1 MIVFTDNVISG
12 QMGPLHI
19 MIAIITTF
27 YHNNLSGI
35 NQHSD
40 CSFVKMTIHPIDDK
54 TLDQAA
60 ACLKSGGLVAFPT
73 ETVYGLGAL
82 ATNATAVA
90 RIFSAKQRPK
100 FNPLISHFHSVE
112 AALAAGL
119 HSKASAKLAAAFWP
133 GPLTLILNRPDNSPI
148 ASLASA
154 GTDTLAVRVPS
165 HPVARELLAR
175 VNAPVVAPSANPSG
189 RISPSTARHVAAG
202 LGSACDMIL
211 DGGACE
217 SGIEST
223 VIDCRTDI
231 PVLLRPGPLT
241 TEEIINRTGIDL
253 GVHGPQKQPDK
264 PVAPG
269 QIESHYAPEATVR
282 LNATDKQKDEVY
294 IGFGP
299 AGPDLIPDFNLS
311 EAADLV
317 EAAANLFAVL
327 HDADTLGTRTIA
339 IAPIPMAG
347 LGIAINDR
355 ISRAAAPRPDPAE

>member
-1 MIVFTDNVISG
+1 MITSSATETNISDHA
-12 QMGPLHI
+12 LV
-19 MIAIITTF
+19 
-27 YHNNLSGI
+27 N
-35 NQHSD
+35 
-40 CSFVKMTIHPIDDK
+40 MTIYPIDHQ

-60 ACLKSGGLVAFPT
+60 NCLKRGGLVAFPT

-82 ATNATAVA
+82 ATNAIAEA
-90 RIFSAKQRPK
+90 RIFSAKQRPT

-119 HSKASAKLAAAFWP
+119 PGAASLKLAEAFWP
-133 GPLTLILNRPDNSPI
+133 GPLTLIVNRPDDSPI
-148 ASLASA
+148 AALASA

-165 HPVARELLAR
+165 HPVAQDLLTR
-175 VNAPVVAPSANPSG
+175 VNLPVVAPSANPSG
-189 RISPSTARHVAAG
+189 RISPSTAQHVAAG

-223 VIDCRTDI
+223 VIDCRTDR

-241 TEEIINRTGIDL
+241 AEEITDRTGIDL
-253 GVHGPQKQPDK
+253 HIHTPQGQPDK

-269 QIESHYAPEATVR
+269 QIASHYAPEAAVR
-282 LNATDKQKDEVY
+282 LNATDRQTNEVY

-299 AGPDLIPDFNLS
+299 SRPGLIPDFNLS
-311 EAADLV
+311 ENADLV

-327 HDADTLGTRTIA
+327 HDADALETRTIA

-355 ISRAAAPRPDPAE
+355 ISRAAAPRPGKAEQTERGDIL

>member
-1 MIVFTDNVISG
+1 MSIYKIDN
-12 QMGPLHI
+12 
-19 MIAIITTF
+19 
-27 YHNNLSGI
+27 
-35 NQHSD
+35 
-40 CSFVKMTIHPIDDK
+40 TI
-54 TLDQAA
+54 LDQAA
-60 ACLKSGGLVAFPT
+60 TCLKQGGLVAFPT

-100 FNPLISHFHSVE
+100 FNPLISHFHAVE
-112 AALAAGL
+112 AALAAGVQN
-119 HSKASAKLAAAFWP
+119 KASERLAQTFWP
-133 GPLTLILNRPDNSPI
+133 GPLTLIVNRPENSPI

-165 HPVARELLAR
+165 HPVARDLLAR
-175 VNAPVVAPSANPSG
+175 VRAPVVAPSANPSG

-223 VIDCRTDI
+223 VIDCRTETT
-231 PVLLRPGPLT
+231 VLLRPGPLT
-241 TEEIINRTGIDL
+241 TEEIAERTNIDIVASL
-253 GVHGPQKQPDK
+253 SQTTPQI
-264 PVAPG
+264 PVSPG
-269 QIESHYAPEATVR
+269 QIESHYAPDAVVR
-282 LNATDKQKDEVY
+282 LNATEKYKDEVY

-299 AGPDLIPDFNLS
+299 AEPGLIPDFNLS
-311 EAADLV
+311 ETADLI
-317 EAAANLFAVL
+317 EAAPNLFAVL
-327 HDADTLGTRTIA
+327 HDADALKTRAIA

-355 ISRAAAPRPDPAE
+355 IARAAAPRHKQTEQL